1 MPAANA
7 SASALVRKRAYRMAV
22 SFSSAPR
29 GRSPAVPPCLVSGGR
44 SADITAGAEVWFRAA
59 GASVPLIP
67 AHSASLRAF
76 TPVFDGLWTRVNAL
90 MLGIPSRV
98 LGLWVPATGSPRRH
112 KRGYARLRRAM
123 ASRGAP
129 RGDER
134 MFYVAL
140 IVDLGDDD
148 AGRGIDQQQAV
159 VDDHVSVR
167 AYGRHRGAHRLGHRR
182 ERVSIANPRA
192 DGIGIGGAGGW
203 IDDALARH
211 RRRRNRLGH
220 DPLPHDRPA
229 SAPLRNDRAIDRGAL
244 GGRERKR
251 RRAHRRLIGARLVGG
266 RLVGPRLVVA
276 RLVTRLIDPR
286 PGHIRLINPGLRAR
300 RHRRGNERYRQ
311 ACGADIRPHGDLLC
325 QLGEALA

>member
-1 MPAANA
+1 
-7 SASALVRKRAYRMAV
+7 
-22 SFSSAPR
+22 
-29 GRSPAVPPCLVSGGR
+29 
-44 SADITAGAEVWFRAA
+44 
-59 GASVPLIP
+59 
-67 AHSASLRAF
+67 
-76 TPVFDGLWTRVNAL
+76 

-167 AYGRHRGAHRLGHRR
+167 AYGRHRGGHRLGHRR
-182 ERVSIANPRA
+182 ERVSIADPRA

-203 IDDALARH
+203 IDDA
-211 RRRRNRLGH
+211 
-220 DPLPHDRPA
+220 PA
-229 SAPLRNDRAIDRGAL
+229 QPTRSRSAPARSARVRAPA
-244 GGRERKR
+244 E
-251 RRAHRRLIGARLVGG
+251 
-266 RLVGPRLVVA
+266 
-276 RLVTRLIDPR
+276 
-286 PGHIRLINPGLRAR
+286 
-300 RHRRGNERYRQ
+300 
-311 ACGADIRPHGDLLC
+311 
-325 QLGEALA
+325 